1 MTSSRV
7 QDFKVI
13 KADIV
18 SDADIPLLNVII
30 PLPIEKGRAEGELD
44 AQIEKNSFAS
54 TKMRRNLLDP
64 ILHCHYNESS
74 RK

>member
-18 SDADIPLLNVII
+18 SFADIPLLNVII
-30 PLPIEKGRAEGELD
+30 PLPIEKIPAEGELD
-44 AQIEKNSFAS
+44 TQIEKNSFAR

-64 ILHCHYNESS
+64 ILHCNYNESC
-74 RK
+74 K